1 MKFRTL
7 LLGLSALFVAF
18 NAAFFSVSGLSKLFA
33 GASLSVMLMAS
44 SLELAKLI
52 TAGYLYNYW
61 EKINKL
67 FRVYLSIGV
76 LILVLITSLGIYGF
90 LTSAFQN
97 TFNVYSVTEK
107 QRTFLQ
113 QKEKFWVEDVARYD
127 EELKRISQNISTLSN
142 AKATGIQV
150 RDTTSTT
157 GFRNTISTTE
167 LRLSQKRI
175 SVEEQNRKEVQSKR
189 EVAAD
194 SLQSIQLKILDLD
207 TDTEIGSEL
216 GPLQYLSGL
225 LDKPMD
231 QIINW
236 FILIIIFV
244 FDPLAVALVIA
255 FNNAVK
261 VDKGEKDKKKVVEK
275 RELYGESDIDN
286 RKKSDLWSN
295 TLQDGLDDIDDGM
308 WSEDE
313 MKDFNEQFN
322 ADDFLPDEDEELLK
336 EYSEAKAND
345 REKFVEDEIEE
356 SEEWDE
362 DHALDEVLNDMVSDE
377 DMEELNEDLF
387 GEDDESNEVLTQ
399 AAETYKEITNPLEN
413 LKKDTNRRGI
423 DIDGDGTIDGYDN
436 NGDGLIDEYVPQS
449 SKRAQYAKNQK
460 PYYAKPGFDWSDRS
474 KWINNQNAVNYWL
487 TYIKNNKDNS
497 YPTNFDSKTY

>member
-33 GASLSVMLMAS
+33 GAAFSVMIMAS

-61 EKINKL
+61 EKINKT
-67 FRVYLSIGV
+67 FRIYLSGAVVI
-76 LILVLITSLGIYGF
+76 LILITSLGIYGF
-90 LTSAFQN
+90 LTSAFQD
-97 TFNVYSVTEK
+97 TFNQFSVQEK
-107 QRTFLQ
+107 QLSFLQ
-113 QKEKFWVEDVARYD
+113 QKEKFWADDVARYD
-127 EELKRISQNISTLSN
+127 VELGRISENIATLSN

-167 LRLSQKRI
+167 LRLSQQRI
-175 SVEEQNRKEVQSKR
+175 SVEEENRKEVQAKR

-194 SLQSIQLKILDLD
+194 SLQSIQLKILDV
-207 TDTEIGSEL
+207 ESSEGVSSEL

-255 FNNAVK
+255 FNNALK
-261 VDKGEKDKKKVVEK
+261 VDKGIVDKQQVIRK
-275 RELYGESDIDN
+275 RELYDEEPEEDEE
-286 RKKSDLWSN
+286 SDLWDN
-295 TLQDGLDDIDDGM
+295 TLEDGLDDVPY
-308 WSEDE
+308 ED
-313 MKDFNEQFN
+313 NQFQT
-322 ADDFLPDEDEELLK
+322 D
-336 EYSEAKAND
+336 
-345 REKFVEDEIEE
+345 VEDIKD
-356 SEEWDE
+356 EWDE
-362 DHALDEVLNDMVSDE
+362 DHALDMVMNDMVSDLSEE
-377 DMEELNEDLF
+377 DIKTIVEESEKESEPNEELKRATEDYKKKV
-387 GEDDESNEVLTQ
+387 DESVIVDGVE
-399 AAETYKEITNPLEN
+399 
-413 LKKDTNRRGI
+413 LKKYSGRRGI

-436 NGDGLIDEYVPQS
+436 TGDGLIDEPKPAS
-449 SKRAQYAKNQK
+449 SRRAQYVMNEK
-460 PYYAKPGFDWSDRS
+460 PFYARPNFNWGDRS

-487 TYIKNNKDNS
+487 TYIKNDKDTT
-497 YPTNFDSKTY
+497 YRTDFDSKTY

>member
-61 EKINKL
+61 ERINKV
-67 FRVYLSIGV
+67 FRIYLSIGV
-76 LILVLITSLGIYGF
+76 VILVLITSLGIYGF
-90 LTSAFQN
+90 LTSAFQD

-107 QRTFLQ
+107 QRSFLQ
-113 QKEKFWVEDVARYD
+113 QKEKFWEDDVARYD
-127 EELKRISQNISTLSN
+127 IELSRISDNIATLSN
-142 AKATGIQV
+142 AKASSIQV

-167 LRLSQKRI
+167 LRLSQQRI
-175 SVEEQNRKEVQSKR
+175 TVEEENRKEVQAKR

-244 FDPLAVALVIA
+244 FDPLAVALVVA
-255 FNNAVK
+255 FNNALK
-261 VDKGEKDKKKVVEK
+261 VDKGEEDKKKVVEK
-275 RELYGESDIDN
+275 RELYGEEPEEE
-286 RKKSDLWSN
+286 SDLWDN
-295 TLQDGLDDIDDGM
+295 TLQDGL
-308 WSEDE
+308 ED
-313 MKDFNEQFN
+313 
-322 ADDFLPDEDEELLK
+322 
-336 EYSEAKAND
+336 
-345 REKFVEDEIEE
+345 
-356 SEEWDE
+356 EEWDE
-362 DHALDEVLNDMVSDE
+362 DHALDQVMNDMVSDM

-387 GEDDESNEVLTQ
+387 GEEDDVPYEDSKVETDNTTTEGKKKVDETVIVDGVELT
-399 AAETYKEITNPLEN
+399 
-413 LKKDTNRRGI
+413 KDTNRRGI

-436 NGDGLIDEYVPQS
+436 TGDGLIDEPS
-449 SKRAQYAKNQK
+449 ASNSRRAQYVMREV
-460 PYYAKPGFDWSDRS
+460 PYYARPNFNWGDRS

-487 TYIKNNKDNS
+487 TYIKNNKDTS
-497 YPTNFDSKTY
+497 YPTDFDSKTY

>member
-1 MKFRTL
+1 MKLRTL

-61 EKINKL
+61 ERINKA

-76 LILVLITSLGIYGF
+76 VILILITSLGIYGF
-90 LTSAFQN
+90 LTAAFQD

-107 QRTFLQ
+107 QRSFLQ
-113 QKEKFWVEDVARYD
+113 QKEKFWADDVARYD
-127 EELKRISQNISTLSN
+127 VELGRISENIATLSN

-167 LRLSQKRI
+167 LRLSQQRI
-175 SVEEQNRKEVQSKR
+175 TVEEENRKEVQAKR

-275 RELYGESDIDN
+275 RELYGEEPDEDVKSEEVN
-286 RKKSDLWSN
+286 RKESDLWDN
-295 TLQDGLDDIDDGM
+295 TLQDGLDD
-308 WSEDE
+308 
-313 MKDFNEQFN
+313 
-322 ADDFLPDEDEELLK
+322 
-336 EYSEAKAND
+336 
-345 REKFVEDEIEE
+345 
-356 SEEWDE
+356 EEWDE
-362 DHALDEVLNDMVSDE
+362 DHALDKVLNDMV
-377 DMEELNEDLF
+377 EDLPK
-387 GEDDESNEVLTQ
+387 EDEIEPSQEEEEIDEEKIVVDGV
-399 AAETYKEITNPLEN
+399 E
-413 LKKDTNRRGI
+413 LKKDRNRRGI
-423 DIDGDGTIDGYDN
+423 DIDGDGTIDGFDN
-436 NGDGLIDEYVPQS
+436 NGDGLIDEYAPQS
-449 SKRAQYAKNQK
+449 SKRAQYAKTQK
-460 PYYAKPGFDWSDRS
+460 PYYANPSFNWSDTKR
-474 KWINNQNAVNYWL
+474 WINNQNAVNYWL
-487 TYIKNNKDNS
+487 TYVKGNRDTN
-497 YPTNFDSKTY
+497 YPTDFESKTY

>member
-44 SLELAKLI
+44 SLEAAKLI

-61 EKINKL
+61 DKINKL
-67 FRVYLSIGV
+67 FRIYLSIGV
-76 LILVLITSLGIYGF
+76 VVLVLITSLGIYGF
-90 LTSAFQN
+90 LTAAFQDTFN
-97 TFNVYSVTEK
+97 TFSVTEK
-107 QRTFLQ
+107 QKSFLQ
-113 QKEKFWVEDVARYD
+113 QKEKFWQDDVTRYD
-127 EELKRISQNISTLSN
+127 KELERISQNISTLSN

-157 GFRNTISTTE
+157 GFRNTISTAE
-167 LRLSQKRI
+167 LRLSQQRI
-175 SVEEQNRKEVQSKR
+175 SVEEENKKSIQAKR

-207 TDTEIGSEL
+207 TDTDIGSEL

-244 FDPLAVALVIA
+244 FDPLAVALVVA

-261 VDKGEKDKKKVVEK
+261 VDKGEDDKKKIVSK
-275 RELYGESDIDN
+275 RELYGEEPDEVVGSESREEAVEDDF
-286 RKKSDLWSN
+286 SDLDA
-295 TLQDGLDDIDDGM
+295 TLNDGLDDEM
-308 WSEDE
+308 WSEEE
-313 MKDFNEQFN
+313 MEDFKKQFPEP
-322 ADDFLPDEDEELLK
+322 DF
-336 EYSEAKAND
+336 
-345 REKFVEDEIEE
+345 
-356 SEEWDE
+356 DE
-362 DHALDEVLNDMVSDE
+362 DHALDMVMNDMVSDM

-387 GEDDESNEVLTQ
+387 SEEEIEPSQEEEEVDEL
-399 AAETYKEITNPLEN
+399 AN
-413 LKKDTNRRGI
+413 LKKDINRRAI
-423 DIDGDGTIDGYDN
+423 DLDGDGTIDGYDN
-436 NGDGLIDEYVPQS
+436 TGDGLIDEPAAS
-449 SKRAQYAKNQK
+449 NSKRAQYIMNEV
-460 PYYAKPGFDWSDRS
+460 PYYARPNFNWGDRS

-487 TYIKNNKDNS
+487 TYIKNDKDTT
-497 YPTNFDSKTY
+497 YPTDFDSKTY